1 MATKTVIKMGTRRQ
15 NVVARAKNCGKKPKK
30 GKC

>member
-15 NVVARAKNCGKKPKK
+15 NVIARAKNGGKNPKK
-30 GKC
+30 GRC